1 MSTKK
6 ATKKETQR
14 EIKERLARDGKHHWE
29 RLTQVLSEETFRVW
43 KVLGYLKNKILLNY
57 KN

>member
-43 KVLGYLKNKILLNY
+43 KVDLKEKLK
-57 KN
+57 KNNIY